1 MSNAIF
7 FNHIKENK
15 LNSQIIKRIESYSK
29 RHDNTIIYLINSA
42 LGEKNVYA
50 YQEQAIVILSP
61 GHKLIFIYLDNNEE
75 EATNYTEDFISDL
88 EAISKKYGYQEYIG
102 RARTWRD
109 ELTCSYYANND
120 AFDIENILKN
130 EETQIADKDTKRK
143 CELIISLLTGC
154 INDIKKIGI
163 KQPGSLLEQVKKKI
177 ILFDAEQT
185 RFIYRQYAVKKVVSV
200 QGLSGTG
207 KTELLLHKL
216 KELYSENDSNK
227 IFFTCH
233 NIALSRKIRQRI
245 PPFFDMMKV
254 DKQIKWNERLW
265 MVHAWGSHLN
275 ANSGLYSYLCNYYQ
289 LPFHRFSRATS
300 YKQIFS
306 EVLNLLNQYQN
317 FQPCFDY
324 ILVDESQDFPDEFF
338 DVCKKVVRHKVY
350 VAGDIFQDI
359 FETVKKTSR
368 GFDIFLNRCY
378 RTDPRTLMFAHSV
391 GLGLFEDKKFNW
403 FENEEWKRLGY
414 SVQEIKSE
422 RKIQLYRN
430 PIRRFDNENLESS
443 VIIKND
449 TNPNAVIK
457 IIKDLRNENENL
469 IPGDIAIIILDDS
482 REIYTYIDQL
492 AQKINLEL
500 KWSILRGY
508 ESKGTKDDSV
518 YITNPNNVKGLEF
531 PYVICV
537 TNKILDTYKYRNTL
551 YTMLTRSFIQ
561 SFLMVTQNYKL
572 DIFEDGLKFINLN
585 HYIETSKPSEEDMQQ
600 IHQTILDYQGE
611 EELSYDEFIE
621 QIFNDLEIQNSA
633 VRSKIKNTLLGTTID
648 KFDKERIIEFIK
660 YNIPFFL

>member
-7 FNHIKENK
+7 FNHIKENE
-15 LNSQIIKRIESYSK
+15 LNRPIIKCIENYSK
-29 RHDNTIIYLINSA
+29 RHDDTVIYLLNSA
-42 LGEKNVYA
+42 LGEKNIYT
-50 YQEQAIVILSP
+50 YQENAIVLLSP
-61 GHKLIFIYLDNNEE
+61 GHKLIFIYLDND
-75 EATNYTEDFISDL
+75 EAEANNYTEDFISDL
-88 EAISKKYGYQEYIG
+88 EVISKKYGYQEYIG
-102 RARTWRD
+102 RARTWKD
-109 ELTCSYYANND
+109 ELTCSFYANND
-120 AFDIENILKN
+120 AFNIENILDNK
-130 EETQIADKDTKRK
+130 EIQITDIDIKRK

-163 KQPGSLLEQVKKKI
+163 KHPDSLLEQIKKKI

-185 RFIYRQYAVKKVVSV
+185 RFIYRQYAVKKIISV

-233 NIALSRKIRQRI
+233 NIALSRKIHQRI
-245 PPFFDMMKV
+245 PLFFDMMKV

-275 ANSGLYSYLCNYYQ
+275 ANSGLYAYICHYYQ
-289 LPFHRFSRATS
+289 LPFRRFSRTTN

-306 EVLNLLNQYQN
+306 EVLNSLNQYQN

-338 DVCKKVVRHKVY
+338 DVCKKIVRHKVY

-391 GLGLFEDKKFNW
+391 GLGLFEKEKLNW
-403 FENEEWKRLGY
+403 FENDEWKRLGY
-414 SVQEIKSE
+414 SVHEVKSE
-422 RKIQLYRN
+422 RKIRLYRN
-430 PIRRFDNENLESS
+430 PIHRFNNLELDSS
-443 VIIKND
+443 VVIKNDININAIINIIKN
-449 TNPNAVIK
+449 
-457 IIKDLRNENENL
+457 LQNENESL
-469 IPGDIAIIILDDS
+469 MPGDIAIIMLDDN
-482 REIYTYIDQL
+482 REIYKYIDEL
-492 AQKINLEL
+492 AQLINLEL

-508 ESKGTKDDSV
+508 ESKETKEDSV

-561 SFLMVTQNYKL
+561 SYLMVAQNYKL
-572 DIFEDGLKFINLN
+572 DIFQEGLKSINI
-585 HYIETSKPSEEDMQQ
+585 HRYIETNKPSTEEMGQ
-600 IHQTILDYQGE
+600 IHQTILNYQEE

-621 QIFNDLEIQNSA
+621 QIFNELNVQAPSIKN
-633 VRSKIKNTLLGTTID
+633 KIKNTLLGTTID
-648 KFDKERIIEFIK
+648 RFDKERILEFVK
-660 YNIPFFL
+660 FNMSFFS